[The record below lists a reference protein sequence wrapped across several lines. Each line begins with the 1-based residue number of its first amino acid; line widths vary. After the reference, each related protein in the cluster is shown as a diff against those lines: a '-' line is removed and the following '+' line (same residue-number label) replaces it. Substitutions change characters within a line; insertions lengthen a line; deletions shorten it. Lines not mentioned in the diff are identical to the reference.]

1 MYETTP
7 YSVVNYCKMKKKI
20 IIIKRANKQDTRK
33 KTKIERTSRL
43 LDTDDRGD

>member
-1 MYETTP
+1 
-7 YSVVNYCKMKKKI
+7 MKKKI

>member
-7 YSVVNYCKMKKKI
+7 YSVVNYCKIKKI